1 MSYIGSTPTTQSFIS
16 GTDYFNG
23 TGSQTAFTL
32 SRTVASVND
41 IQAVVNNVVQVP
53 NDAYNVSGT
62 SIVFTS
68 APSAGT
74 GNVYVRYLSTTT
86 QSITPSQNTVSYA
99 TWNSNLQN
107 QTFAFKNRIINGDMV
122 IDQRNNGASVSF
134 GGGVFPVDR
143 MRLSTNGGSATATVQ
158 QNLNSI
164 TPPTVFTNYIGM
176 SVTSGVAATGDQS
189 YRITQRIEGFNVAD
203 LGFGTANAQT
213 VTLSFWVRAS
223 IAGTYGGSLQNSAG
237 DRVYVFSY
245 TINAAN
251 TWEYKTV
258 TIPGDTTGTWLK
270 TNGIGMLL
278 LLSVGTGS
286 TYQGAAGSWG
296 STYYDT
302 VTGQTN
308 LIGTTGATFYIT
320 GVQLEKGTTAT
331 NFDVLPYTTELQ
343 LCQRYCQLNQSA
355 TGEAGS
361 STEGAFV
368 VPFYVVMRATPT
380 MSLVI
385 GTDRIDEFYAG
396 RKTITS
402 VGVVYGN
409 SAAGTGVG
417 ITLNSSGLTGN
428 ALLGL
433 FSGCLI
439 FSAEL

>member
-1 MSYIGSTPTTQSFIS
+1 MPLTTVDQ
-16 GTDYFNG
+16 G
-23 TGSQTAFTL
+23 L
-32 SRTVASVND
+32 
-41 IQAVVNNVVQVP
+41 
-53 NDAYNVSGT
+53 
-62 SIVFTS
+62 
-68 APSAGT
+68 
-74 GNVYVRYLSTTT
+74 LSTNAQYTG
-86 QSITPSQNTVSYA
+86 
-99 TWNSNLQN
+99 
-107 QTFAFKNRIINGDMV
+107 FKNRVINGDMT

-245 TINAAN
+245 TINATN

-270 TNGIGMLL
+270 TNGLGMLL

-286 TYQGAAGSWG
+286 TFQGAAGSWG

-308 LIGTTGATFYIT
+308 LIGTTGATFYLT
-320 GVQLEKGTTAT
+320 GLQLERGQTAT
-331 NFDVLPYTTELQ
+331 SFDVLPYTTELA
-343 LCQRYCQLNQSA
+343 LCQRYYYRLNGGGNVRHAVAGNGSLSAGFPTVFFKTTMRTSPTFTFSALIDFLIEGLAGGGTITPTSLTLNTASVDNATIYTQSGGSGTGTAVQLNGSGA
-355 TGEAGS
+355 TSWTA
-361 STEGAFV
+361 
-368 VPFYVVMRATPT
+368 Y
-380 MSLVI
+380 
-385 GTDRIDEFYAG
+385 
-396 RKTITS
+396 
-402 VGVVYGN
+402 
-409 SAAGTGVG
+409 
-417 ITLNSSGLTGN
+417 
-428 ALLGL
+428 
-433 FSGCLI
+433 
-439 FSAEL
+439 SAEL